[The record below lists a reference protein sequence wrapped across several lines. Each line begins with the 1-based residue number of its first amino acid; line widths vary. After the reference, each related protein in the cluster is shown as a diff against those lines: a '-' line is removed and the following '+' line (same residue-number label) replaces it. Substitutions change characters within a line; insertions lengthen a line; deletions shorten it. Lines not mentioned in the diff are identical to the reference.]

1 MKAQAVQMA
10 LIAVAYLVT
19 YLLTFYLWMPVQN
32 LFLEPGPVLA
42 SLIFLPHGVR
52 VLSVFLVGARSI
64 PPLLIVGI
72 IVPFLM
78 GYPASYLAGFAGAL
92 CAYLAFKIFLLAGYR
107 VEPRAQL
114 ISQWRSLMLI
124 AFVAAVINGLA
135 IPTILLAESFT
146 EAEVTPLILIFVVGD
161 TLGAFMFFA
170 LLAAGGR
177 TYQWLHGRLSG

>member
-1 MKAQAVQMA
+1 MKAQALEMA

-19 YLLTFYLWMPVQN
+19 YLLTYYLWMPVQN
-32 LFLEPGPVLA
+32 LFLEPELDLA
-42 SLIFLPHGVR
+42 SFIFLPHGVR

-78 GYPASYLAGFAGAL
+78 GYPAYLAGVAGAL

-135 IPTILLAESFT
+135 IPAILLAESFT
-146 EAEVTPLILIFVVGD
+146 EAEVTPLILMFVIGD
-161 TLGAFMFFA
+161 TLGAFVFFA

-177 TYQWLHGRLSG
+177 TYQWLHGRLSD